1 MDYLSIPHY
10 RGLKSKYNKTEHEG
24 GVYFTTDTHEIIAN
38 DVVYTKYIDS
48 WAISDGVLTLT
59 MSDSSTITITFNEA
73 SETEKGFLS
82 AEDKKRL
89 NQFDALKEQVTELTQ
104 TVEDNELVT
113 AQALNNINDR
123 INSVVIDDYL
133 SDTST
138 NAIQNKTVT
147 TALSSKADLVTTGDG
162 TKFLNDKGEY
172 VTIEDQSLFDLL
184 YPIIYESDST
194 VTEEQYN
201 AVAEIAKIALEGCY
215 VTFNKL
221 VDFYKGGTYFYIEKS
236 LGMLFITAPAI
247 IGGHPCGSVSVK
259 ILSDRSCTREY
270 FYSQVYTTSDKKGV
284 YLAAMNDD
292 LSVYET
298 IKLTYGGD
306 GTKFLN
312 DAGQY
317 VTVQTGAP
325 TWDSVTGK
333 PTFATVATSGS
344 YNDLSN
350 KPTIITSEQ
359 VDNKITSALTS
370 VYRVKGSV
378 ASYSA
383 LPTTNVAIG
392 DVYNV
397 EDTGANY
404 VATSTTPEWDK
415 LSETVDLSGITGD
428 IDTLKLSISNLN
440 TKTSSLDSGIA
451 KIKTNINKNFVTSQE
466 YTFGTDNV
474 TVSNNVANP
483 NAETTS
489 TDTLTLNAATTST
502 AGVMSAADK
511 TKLNNILT
519 TGDGTKYLAD
529 DGVYKEVKTGK
540 DTTVYDILI
549 NAGSTLTTDQL
560 NTLSQYV
567 TSTDQ
572 LMSFDVGLSDSYPI
586 RGVWGVHYTDSNEYL
601 FYLDIANP
609 GISQYLIAI
618 VIDSTGAVTQS
629 PYLSGV
635 SYSENGPTLTYFNP
649 NNNTATNMALVNNG
663 DGTKFLSDNGT
674 YQAVGKNTAVFEI
687 INNIKVNS
695 LTTLTTEQLAILQA
709 NVTSSNTAFDLGVSD
724 GAYIFTDLSGQVENS
739 TYTFYTV
746 YSIMGLIPQYEVIT
760 IKSDGTITSD
770 ARLIWLEASNGNIG
784 ITAGTNLNQTQITL
798 KGSGDGTKVLAD
810 NGNYISHTPI
820 VTLTQ
825 TQYDAL
831 ETKDSS
837 TLYIIT
843 E

>member
-162 TKFLNDKGEY
+162 TK
-172 VTIEDQSLFDLL
+172 
-184 YPIIYESDST
+184 
-194 VTEEQYN
+194 
-201 AVAEIAKIALEGCY
+201 
-215 VTFNKL
+215 
-221 VDFYKGGTYFYIEKS
+221 
-236 LGMLFITAPAI
+236 
-247 IGGHPCGSVSVK
+247 
-259 ILSDRSCTREY
+259 
-270 FYSQVYTTSDKKGV
+270 
-284 YLAAMNDD
+284 
-292 LSVYET
+292 
-298 IKLTYGGD
+298 
-306 GTKFLN
+306 
-312 DAGQY
+312 
-317 VTVQTGAP
+317 
-325 TWDSVTGK
+325 
-333 PTFATVATSGS
+333 
-344 YNDLSN
+344 
-350 KPTIITSEQ
+350 
-359 VDNKITSALTS
+359 
-370 VYRVKGSV
+370 
-378 ASYSA
+378 
-383 LPTTNVAIG
+383 
-392 DVYNV
+392 
-397 EDTGANY
+397 
-404 VATSTTPEWDK
+404 
-415 LSETVDLSGITGD
+415 
-428 IDTLKLSISNLN
+428 
-440 TKTSSLDSGIA
+440 
-451 KIKTNINKNFVTSQE
+451 
-466 YTFGTDNV
+466 
-474 TVSNNVANP
+474 
-483 NAETTS
+483 
-489 TDTLTLNAATTST
+489 
-502 AGVMSAADK
+502 
-511 TKLNNILT
+511 
-519 TGDGTKYLAD
+519 YLAD

-549 NAGSTLTTDQL
+549 RASSTLTTDQL

-586 RGVWGVHYTDSNEYL
+586 RGVWGMHYTDSNEYL

-609 GISQYLIAI
+609 GMSQYLIAI
-618 VIDSTGAVTQS
+618 VIDSTGAVTRY
-629 PYLSGV
+629 PRVSGV
-635 SYSENGPTLTYFNP
+635 SYSENGPTLTYTNP

-674 YQAVGKNTAVFEI
+674 YQTVGKNTAVFEI

-825 TQYDAL
+825 TEYDAL

>member
-10 RGLKSKYNKTEHEG
+10 RGLKSKYNKTEHDG

-133 SDTST
+133 SSTST
-138 NAIQNKTVT
+138 NAVQNKIIT
-147 TALSSKADLVTTGDG
+147 TALSTKADLVTTGDG

-172 VTIEDQSLFDLL
+172 VSIADDSLFDLI
-184 YPIIYESDST
+184 YPLLFESDST
-194 VTEEQYN
+194 ATEEQYD
-201 AVAEIAKIALEGCY
+201 VFYKIAKTYLDGCY
-215 VTFNKL
+215 VMFNKL
-221 VDFYKGGTYFYIEKS
+221 GDTSKGSTYVYIGRFGQKVE
-236 LGMLFITAPAI
+236 ITAPAI
-247 IGGHPCGSVSVK
+247 AWGHPSGSVRVTINSDLSVTK
-259 ILSDRSCTREY
+259 QY
-270 FYSQVYTTSDKKGV
+270 FYSKIYTTADKQGV
-284 YLAAMNDD
+284 SLDVMDD
-292 LSVYET
+292 TLSTYGT
-298 IKLTYGGD
+298 INLTYGGD

-312 DAGQY
+312 DKGQY
-317 VTVQTGAP
+317 VTVQTDAP

-415 LSETVDLSGITGD
+415 LSETVDLSGITSD
-428 IDTLKLSISNLN
+428 IDTLKTSVTDLN
-440 TKTSSLDSGIA
+440 SKTTSLDNSITT
-451 KIKTNINKNFVTSQE
+451 IKSNTNKNFVTSQE
-466 YTFGTDNV
+466 YTFGTDSV

-483 NAETTS
+483 DAQTTS

-502 AGVMSAADK
+502 AGVMSSTDKTKLDGIEAGAQKNVQADWDATEGDAVILNKPTIPEAITVDSSITKDSTNPVESKALYSALDWNVVLGNNPNTTYTSGDFYHTLKVYNPLSKDLHYATLWVNGATTTTAGAMSAADK
-511 TKLNNILT
+511 TKLDKVLT

-549 NAGSTLTTDQL
+549 SAGSTLTTDQL

-567 TSTDQ
+567 TSTDE

-586 RGVWGVHYTDSNEYL
+586 RGVWGKRDADSNGYL
-601 FYLDIANP
+601 FYLDLVYP
-609 GISQYLIAI
+609 GMSQYLSAI
-618 VIDSTGAVTQS
+618 TVDSTGAVTKG
-629 PYLSGV
+629 PFVSGV
-635 SYSENGPTLTYFNP
+635 SHSETGPVLSW
-649 NNNTATNMALVNNG
+649 TNANSGDVLDMTLVNNG
-663 DGTKFLSDNGT
+663 DGN
-674 YQAVGKNTAVFEI
+674 
-687 INNIKVNS
+687 
-695 LTTLTTEQLAILQA
+695 
-709 NVTSSNTAFDLGVSD
+709 
-724 GAYIFTDLSGQVENS
+724 
-739 TYTFYTV
+739 
-746 YSIMGLIPQYEVIT
+746 
-760 IKSDGTITSD
+760 
-770 ARLIWLEASNGNIG
+770 
-784 ITAGTNLNQTQITL
+784 
-798 KGSGDGTKVLAD
+798 KVLAD
-810 NGNYISHTPI
+810 NAQYVNFTPI

-825 TQYDAL
+825 TEYDAL